1 MYVYRIYPA
10 MSTSPRNKRRS
21 NRFGGFLCEVH
32 TYTVTVL
39 TVAQHE
45 SGTRKAISLVSD
57 HI

>member
-1 MYVYRIYPA
+1 MQCQRA
-10 MSTSPRNKRRS
+10 RETSVVLIV
-21 NRFGGFLCEVH
+21 FGGFLCEFH

-57 HI
+57 RI